1 MAQRCLWSVFF
12 FFLKTDHRLG
22 KMWLKK
28 KEKMKPSRVPA
39 STFLLTLHIITLS
52 LCAAAALRKST
63 SQIWLQPLPP
73 WKSCNA
79 VQGGW
84 DMPSFWPYIL
94 FILIQLSHKMVCTEA
109 QIWLNLL
116 HPASLRRSMLMCCT
130 PASMIQRREEVRAIT
145 SYMVFPLPV
154 KKKRRSASCYCNL
167 SDGLTCPTV
176 PHSRY

>member
-1 MAQRCLWSVFF
+1 M
-12 FFLKTDHRLG
+12 TE
-22 KMWLKK
+22 KK
-28 KEKMKPSRVPA
+28 CAAEKMKPSRVPA

-94 FILIQLSHKMVCTEA
+94 FILIQLSHKIVCTEA

-116 HPASLRRSMLMCCT
+116 HPASLRRSMLMRCT
-130 PASMIQRREEVRAIT
+130 PASMIKRREEV
-145 SYMVFPLPV
+145 VFPLSV
-154 KKKRRSASCYCNL
+154 KKRRRSATGYCNL
-167 SDGLTCPTV
+167 SDGLTCPTI
-176 PHSRY
+176 PRSCY